1 MTENLN
7 LFANSS
13 SVPIVISA
21 SQGESNARSFKIQ
34 IVGTDNLPIDL
45 EGSTTSLYI
54 LVDPET
60 EIQIPG
66 IVEGTYVTFTLT
78 YNSTLTAGKHECWI
92 QIIKPNDSDLRIDN
106 LTLYVQKCNID
117 DLAEQS
123 PEFGT
128 LTQLITEAQ
137 EAIANANEAAEE
149 ASSTAS
155 TTATNI
161 VNQQKAQPNG
171 LATLDSS
178 GKLVQMPTATD
189 VGAVPISEKGAT
201 NGIATLDGSGKLV
214 QMPTAADVG
223 ITEMHQTITANERFK
238 SVAVRVAR
246 IGNIVTITAP
256 IISNYKKGE
265 GGYPAMLTLP
275 ADYRPSTVVDILL
288 PTTGSGDMANIMINN
303 TSGNV
308 TVGLLGSSDTVNLRI
323 NFSYVI

>member
-1 MTENLN
+1 MHLKKEETMTENLN

-54 LVDPET
+54 LIDPET
-60 EIQIPG
+60 EVQIPG

-78 YNSTLTAGKHECWI
+78 YNSTLTAGNHKCWI
-92 QIIKPNDSDLRIDN
+92 QIIKPNDSDLRVDN
-106 LTLYVQKCNID
+106 LTLCVQECNID
-117 DLAEQS
+117 TLAEQS

-137 EAIANANEAAEE
+137 EAITNANEAAEE

-155 TTATNI
+155 TTATNV

-171 LATLDSS
+171 LATLD
-178 GKLVQMPTATD
+178 D
-189 VGAVPISEKGAT
+189 
-201 NGIATLDGSGKLV
+201 SGKLV

-223 ITEMHQTITANERFK
+223 AVTQTVYELTPQNGWKK
-238 SVAVRVAR
+238 SSDNSACFLIVTGKVATVIAR
-246 IGNIVTITAP
+246 INPSTAGTISSQA
-256 IISNYKKGE
+256 IF
-265 GGYPAMLTLP
+265 TLP
-275 ADYRPSTVVDILL
+275 EGIQIDKYVDAALVIGGTDQTQNRAVQVTPPNTIVAFGGEYKSTPYSL
-288 PTTGSGDMANIMINN
+288 
-303 TSGNV
+303 NV
-308 TVGLLGSSDTVNLRI
+308 SFKIV
-323 NFSYVI
+323 

>member
-54 LVDPET
+54 LIDPET
-60 EIQIPG
+60 EVQIPG

-78 YNSTLTAGKHECWI
+78 YNSTLTAGNHKCWI
-92 QIIKPNDSDLRIDN
+92 QIIKPNDSDLRVDN
-106 LTLYVQKCNID
+106 LTLCVQECNID
-117 DLAEQS
+117 TLAEQS
-123 PEFGT
+123 PEFGA

-137 EAIANANEAAEE
+137 EAITNANEAAEE

-155 TTATNI
+155 TTATNV

-171 LATLDSS
+171 LATLD
-178 GKLVQMPTATD
+178 D
-189 VGAVPISEKGAT
+189 
-201 NGIATLDGSGKLV
+201 SGKLV

-223 ITEMHQTITANERFK
+223 AVTQTVYELTLSDEWEPNSETSACFLIVTGKIAT
-238 SVAVRVAR
+238 VIAR
-246 IGNIVTITAP
+246 IRPKEAKTFSSYT
-256 IISNYKKGE
+256 
-265 GGYPAMLTLP
+265 LCTLP
-275 ADYRPSTVVDILL
+275 EGIQIDKYIDAPLVCGGAQDQNMAVQVTPPNKIALFDGEYRKTPYSL
-288 PTTGSGDMANIMINN
+288 
-303 TSGNV
+303 NV
-308 TVGLLGSSDTVNLRI
+308 SFKIV
-323 NFSYVI
+323 

>member
-60 EIQIPG
+60 EVQIPG

-117 DLAEQS
+117 ALAEQS

-137 EAIANANEAAEE
+137 EAITNANEAAEE

-155 TTATNI
+155 TTATNV

-178 GKLVQMPTATD
+178 GKLVQMPTA
-189 VGAVPISEKGAT
+189 
-201 NGIATLDGSGKLV
+201 
-214 QMPTAADVG
+214 ADVG
-223 ITEMHQTITANERFK
+223 ITEMHQTITANENFK

-256 IISNYKKGE
+256 VISNYEKGE

-275 ADYRPSTVVDILL
+275 ADYRPSTAVDILL
-288 PTTGSGDMANIMINN
+288 PTTGSGDMANVLVNN

-308 TVGLLGSSDTVNLRI
+308 TVGLLGNSATVNLRI